1 MSEGIL
7 SHDYIKSQCVSN
19 RTLPFYYIIGQN
31 SFIII
36 NQIIFKNI
44 SFLSPDWTTQQHWSK
59 LKLFIKQKL
68 VNKSMKLKVCFYFSM
83 KEKFEFTYIFWIIA
97 KRTSFDAKTNIL

>member
-68 VNKSMKLKVCFYFSM
+68 VNKSMKLKVCFYFSI
-83 KEKFEFTYIFWIIA
+83 KEKFEFTYIFWIL
-97 KRTSFDAKTNIL
+97 RTSFDAKTNIL

>member
-7 SHDYIKSQCVSN
+7 SHGYINSQCVSF
-19 RTLPFYYIIGQN
+19 LPYYRQN
-31 SFIII
+31 SIIII
-36 NQIIFKNI
+36 NQIIFLNC
-44 SFLSPDWTTQQHWSK
+44 SSLLPDWTTQKHWSK

>member
-44 SFLSPDWTTQQHWSK
+44 SFLSPDWTTQHWSK

-68 VNKSMKLKVCFYFSM
+68 VNKSMKLKVYFYFSM
-83 KEKFEFTYIFWIIA
+83 KEKFEFTYIFWIL
-97 KRTSFDAKTNIL
+97 RTSFDAKTNIL